1 MHSFLIIGE
10 NKESVENKITD
21 ILKEYSLKRID
32 FNGQKIEEI
41 RNINSFIS
49 LSLIEKTG
57 IVIRNIEK
65 STIEAVNAF
74 LKNLEEPQEKLFFIL
89 TAPNINRVLPTIV
102 SRCQIIYLSEKR
114 EIEKRKELEEFLK
127 MDSSEKFSY
136 LDKFRKRE
144 NAIIFFEELVT
155 LLHQKLLEDN
165 SNLNNISKLLS
176 ESQDTLSRLED
187 NGNVN
192 LQLTKYVVNTDNF
205 ESLTHPGHEV

>member
-1 MHSFLIIGE
+1 
-10 NKESVENKITD
+10 
-21 ILKEYSLKRID
+21 
-32 FNGQKIEEI
+32 
-41 RNINSFIS
+41 
-49 LSLIEKTG
+49 
-57 IVIRNIEK
+57 
-65 STIEAVNAF
+65 

-205 ESLTHPGHEV
+205 ESLTHLRHEV